1 MVRLIFDEMLKRTAA
16 WCRIFGV
23 DGLHAK
29 DMDDSEILKT
39 AKSEERI
46 LVTRDEELAK
56 RCESAG
62 MRVIMLKND
71 KLEDQ
76 LNQLKSELGNIFTFP
91 DKTRCPA
98 CNGELEI
105 TDKEKVKGKV
115 IDNVYE
121 QNEKFW
127 VCKECGKAYW
137 EGSHWKNITRIF
149 KSIK

>member
-1 MVRLIFDEMLKRTAA
+1 MVRLIFDEMLKRTAT

-23 DGLHAK
+23 DSLHAK
-29 DMDDSEILKT
+29 DLSDSEILKT
-39 AKSEERI
+39 AKNEERI
-46 LVTRDEELAK
+46 LATRDEELAK
-56 RCESAG
+56 RGKAAG
-62 MRVIMLKND
+62 VRVILLKED

-76 LNQLKSELGNIFTFP
+76 FNQLKSELGDIFTFP
-91 DKTRCPA
+91 EKTRCPA
-98 CNGELEI
+98 CNGKLDI
-105 TDKEKVKGKV
+105 VDKDRVRNKV

-127 VCKECGKAYW
+127 VCKECGKTYW